1 VRAECRE
8 LAQACFPPNLTAL
21 GNDDLDIDDK
31 VTTDNPV
38 APRERGLSV
47 SAESDESRVGIR
59 PQGKQL
65 GVFQASR

>member
-1 VRAECRE
+1 MRAECRE
-8 LAQACFPPNLTAL
+8 LAQACFRPDLTAL
-21 GNDDLDIDDK
+21 GIDDPDIDDE

-65 GVFQASR
+65 GVFQASP